1 MDPAIN
7 KNISKANTAT
17 AFFIISGSILFLN
30 TATSLSCFK
39 TEHIVATKIKIVVIL
54 IPPAVDPDPPPINIK
69 IIVIAIPL
77 SLNFV

>member
-7 KNISKANTAT
+7 KATSKNSTAT

-39 TEHIVATKIKIVVIL
+39 MEHIVTAKINTVLIL
-54 IPPAVDPDPPPINIK
+54 IPPAVEPEPPPISINIT
-69 IIVIAIPL
+69 VIAIPL